1 MSHNTYTINNVG
13 ANVVSYHGA
22 NKGIIY
28 IGRGESAAYGGSFAN
43 NEVYEW
49 YDSDPVNTITG
60 ASFTTVSRASG
71 TWIQKIT
78 LPAGT
83 YHIEAYSLVPISNA
97 SIAYM
102 PMVLRQDVGGTE
114 TGRVKGAW
122 YAENAASVNGVQY
135 NLLDISHDLAVLT
148 ATTTI
153 FWRFIVQV
161 SGTTVSDTGQ
171 RISTTNTLF
180 IRKLA

>member
-1 MSHNTYTINNVG
+1 MSHNLYTINNDG
-13 ANVVSYHGA
+13 ADVASYHGA

-28 IGRGESAAYGGSFAN
+28 LGRGESANYGGSFAN
-43 NEVYEW
+43 NEIYEW
-49 YDSDPVNTITG
+49 YDSDPINTISG

-83 YHIEAYSLVPISNA
+83 YHIEAYSLVPISNTV
-97 SIAYM
+97 IAYM
-102 PMVLRQDVGGTE
+102 PIVLRQDVGGTE

-122 YAENAASVNGVQY
+122 YTQNALSLNGAQY
-135 NLLDISHDLAVLT
+135 YLQDVSHDLAVLS

-153 FWRFIVQV
+153 FWRFIVQIG
-161 SGTTVSDTGQ
+161 GTTVSDTGQ

-180 IRKLA
+180 IRKIA